1 MIIRRFSRFYHK
13 NAWIDPRLEIRP
25 SPLGGRGS
33 YARQLIKE
41 SEIVTIWGAE
51 VFTKEEVN
59 VEKTQGRLVV
69 PIGEGLYLAYEIY
82 DNEAPDHFLN
92 HSCDPNIWL
101 VDEVTLVARRA
112 VDLGEE
118 LTADYATWE
127 LQEVWVSP
135 WSCNCRSH
143 LCRGIITG
151 RDWRLPEL
159 QDRYGNHFLPC
170 IYEKINRLKS
180 R

>member
-1 MIIRRFSRFYHK
+1 MTIRRLSRSDHK
-13 NAWIDPRLEIRP
+13 KAWIDPRLEIRR
-25 SPLGGRGS
+25 SPLGGQGS
-33 YARQLIKE
+33 YACQPIKE
-41 SEIVTIWGAE
+41 CEIVTIWGAE
-51 VFTKEEVN
+51 VFTKEDVN
-59 VEKTQGRLVV
+59 GGKTQGRLIV
-69 PIGEGLYLAYEIY
+69 PIGEGRYLAYETY
-82 DNEAPDHFLN
+82 DSKAPDHFLN

-112 VDLGEE
+112 IDLGEE

-127 LQEVWVSP
+127 LQEDWVSP
-135 WSCNCRSH
+135 WSCNCRSK

-159 QDRYGNHFLPC
+159 QGRYGNHFLPC
-170 IYEKINRLKS
+170 INEKIKGLKS